1 VVVVVRIDMILTV
14 LNYLLLAAYT

>member
-1 VVVVVRIDMILTV
+1 VVVVRIDMILTV